1 VSTLRGTIS
10 IAASLET
17 RRLLIMK
24 KNRRRGNREAKKPRR
39 EKSAAAPVATSDA
52 PWPTIGTLN
61 VADYNKK

>member
-17 RRLLIMK
+17 RRLLTMK
-24 KNRRRGNREAKKPRR
+24 KNQGGNREAKKPRR
-39 EKSAAAPVATSDA
+39 QRSAAAPVATSDA